1 MEIVRAK
8 NDQKIQ
14 WPNAFLFLLHGSR
27 RHAANSQGYRNPPP
41 PPTHSF
47 FRIVNLIST
56 GDGARLRPP
65 HYYLPLRIFR
75 PSYGPNSD
83 SEAGSYRGKH
93 EKFLHQPANSTGV

>member
-27 RHAANSQGYRNPPP
+27 RHAANYQS
-41 PPTHSF
+41 
-47 FRIVNLIST
+47 
-56 GDGARLRPP
+56 
-65 HYYLPLRIFR
+65 
-75 PSYGPNSD
+75 GPN